1 MSAQLV
7 LESKREIPTSIVVID
22 SERCKGCELCVV
34 ACPQKNLKLS
44 DSFNRN
50 GYHPVVFNFH
60 GEKGNCSGCGICYWV
75 CPDFAIAEV
84 KTLTKRTNG
93 E

>member
-1 MSAQLV
+1 MAQTV
-7 LESKREIPTSIVVID
+7 GPLEKSVVIID
-22 SERCKGCELCVV
+22 SEICKGCGLCVA

-44 DSFNRN
+44 PTLNRI
-50 GYHPVVFNFH
+50 GYHPVEFHYH
-60 GEKGNCSGCGICYWV
+60 GEKNDCTACGICYWV

-84 KTLTKRTNG
+84 RRLR